1 MHKVVGIPLV
11 MPPSYLNL
19 QKTLMDDYNDASNL
33 YITSESLL
41 TVVADLVQYI
51 E

>member
-1 MHKVVGIPLV
+1 MRKVVGVPPLE
-11 MPPSYLNL
+11 PPSYLNL

-33 YITSESLL
+33 FITSESLL
-41 TVVADLVQYI
+41 TVAVDLVQYV